1 MKHILLNREIFPLLD
16 FPHLLK
22 WVRNNILNYDVKFSW
37 RNRDE
42 IALWVHIEQLYD
54 LDNDDD
60 DCRMLHRPTEEHVRK
75 EKKKK
80 MKMKNAALVLSHR
93 VQSTMRG
100 LLKHCSAARG
110 YRDGKLL
117 VICR

>member
-1 MKHILLNREIFPLLD
+1 LANVMKHILLNREIFPLLD

-22 WVRNNILNYDVKFSW
+22 GVRNNILNYDVKFSW

-75 EKKKK
+75 EKKKNENEK
-80 MKMKNAALVLSHR
+80 CCASLVSQSSIHNEGAA
-93 VQSTMRG
+93 
-100 LLKHCSAARG
+100 
-110 YRDGKLL
+110 
-117 VICR
+117 